1 MSTIPISQIVSVVPG
16 VVGAGGQASKLSGA
30 IITKSAAVLPGTPLH
45 FFAAADVATFFGPSS
60 TEAAMATEYFAGI
73 VNGLQLPYELVFARF
88 ASAAYGAKV
97 AGASLTSITPTSLNG
112 QSGTLILATNTKS
125 YTSTTIT
132 FSAVASFN
140 DAATQMN
147 AGFTGQSPDFTITYN
162 AAQNRFEVATT
173 ATGSTATITAITG
186 TLANAVFLSAS
197 TGATLQAAG
206 GASDTPAT
214 AMARLIAAY
223 TNWGLFTTAYDA
235 SVGGDDLNYSIWTSA
250 QNAQYGY
257 VRWAFDSAGVTANN
271 PAAYGTV
278 VFANNYVGTMP
289 LYADSTTAAFALSY
303 AASVNFSAT
312 NGRTNAA
319 FRQPMAGATP
329 GVTDLATANA
339 LLSNNYSYYGS
350 YANAA
355 NTYAIL
361 YDGKVSGPWK
371 WLDTYI
377 DAIFLNR
384 ELQRALFETLL
395 AYRSLPFNQ
404 QGYDAIYAGAKPVL
418 VQAVDSGII
427 RRNVALSA
435 SQIQQI
441 NNEIG
446 FAITDVLQTEGWY
459 LYIKPGTAQDRGNRQ
474 LPACVLYYCDGG
486 SIQKINLASKTVL

>member
-1 MSTIPISQIVSVVPG
+1 MSTIPISQIVSVIPG

-30 IITKSAAVLPGTPLH
+30 IITKNTAVLPGTPLH
-45 FFAAADVATFFGPSS
+45 FFAAADVATFFGASS
-60 TEAAMATEYFAGI
+60 VEATMATEYFAGI

-88 ASAAYGAKV
+88 AAAAFGAEV
-97 AGASLTSITPTSLNG
+97 AGASLKSITPASLNG
-112 QSGTLILATNTKS
+112 QTGTLILATNTKS
-125 YTSTTIT
+125 YTSTPIT

-147 AGFTGQSPDFTITYN
+147 AGFSGQSPDFTITYN
-162 AAQNRFEVATT
+162 AAQNRFEAATT
-173 ATGSTATITAITG
+173 ATGTTTTITPITG
-186 TLANAVFLSAS
+186 TLAGAVFLSAAA
-197 TGATLQAAG
+197 GATIQAAG
-206 GASDTPAT
+206 GTIDTPAT
-214 AMARLIAAY
+214 AMARLVAAY

-235 SVGGDDLNYSIWTSA
+235 EGGDDLNYSIWASA

-257 VRWAFDSAGVTANN
+257 VRWGFDTAGVTASN
-271 PAAYGTV
+271 PAAFGTV

-289 LYADSTTAAFALSY
+289 LYADSTTAAFVLGY

-329 GVTDLATANA
+329 GVTDLGTANA
-339 LLSNNYSYYGS
+339 LLSNNYSYYGA

-355 NTYAIL
+355 NQYAIL

-377 DAIFLNR
+377 DEIYLNR

-446 FAITDVLQTEGWY
+446 FTITDVLQTEGWY

-474 LPACVLYYCDGG
+474 LPACTLYYCDGG